1 MPGMDLADVKRYVSF
16 GEGLH
21 IEFKHRAPR
30 PERIAK
36 EVIAL
41 ANARGGRLFVGVED
55 DGTIRGVRDVDE
67 ETFAVRQALG
77 AHCDPPVPYTLG
89 TVPVSRKREVLVVD
103 VPESRE
109 KPHYL
114 VGAANGSGRS
124 RTPYVRVADQSVE
137 ASREAVRLMKHE
149 RAPRDVRFE
158 FGDKERVLMRYL
170 DRHEQITVEG
180 FARLVDI
187 PKRRASQTLVL
198 LAKANLLRLHPREGA
213 DYFTLAYDVE

>member
-1 MPGMDLADVKRYVSF
+1 MDLSDIRRYVSF
-16 GEGLH
+16 GEGQH
-21 IEFKHRAPR
+21 IEFKQRAPR

-41 ANARGGRLFVGVED
+41 ANARGGKLFVGVDD
-55 DGTIRGVRDVDE
+55 DGTIRGVRDAEE
-67 ETFAVRQALG
+67 ETFAFREALT
-77 AHCDPPVPYTLG
+77 AHCDPPVPHTMERVAV
-89 TVPVSRKREVLVVD
+89 TNKREVLVID
-103 VPESRE
+103 VPESPD

-114 VGAANGSGRS
+114 VGVVNGNGRT
-124 RTPYVRVADQSVE
+124 RTPYVRVADQSIE

-149 RAPRDVRFE
+149 RAPGDVRFE

-198 LAKANLLRLHPREGA
+198 LAKANLLRLHPNEQA
-213 DYFTLAYDVE
+213 DYFTLAYDAE

>member
-1 MPGMDLADVKRYVSF
+1 MDLSDIKRYVSF
-16 GEGLH
+16 GEGQH
-21 IEFKHRAPR
+21 IEFKRRAPR

-41 ANARGGRLFVGVED
+41 ANARGGKLFVGVDD
-55 DGTIRGVRDVDE
+55 DGTIRGVRDVAE
-67 ETFAVRQALG
+67 ETFAFRQALA
-77 AHCDPPVPYTLG
+77 AHCDPPVPYTMEQVAL
-89 TVPVSRKREVLVVD
+89 THKREVLVVD
-103 VPESRE
+103 VPESGA

-114 VGAANGSGRS
+114 VGAANGTGRS
-124 RTPYVRVADQSVE
+124 RTPYVRVADQSIE

-149 RAPRDVRFE
+149 RAPGDVRFE

-198 LAKANLLRLHPREGA
+198 LAKANLLQLHPREGN
-213 DYFTLAYDVE
+213 DYFTLAYDAE

>member
-1 MPGMDLADVKRYVSF
+1 MELHDLKRYVSF
-16 GEGLH
+16 GEGTY
-21 IEFKHRAPR
+21 IEFKRRVPA

-41 ANARGGRLFVGVED
+41 ANARGGKVFVGVDD
-55 DGTIRGVRDVDE
+55 DGTIRGVRDVE
-67 ETFAVRQALG
+67 EERFALRQALD
-77 AHCDPPVPYTLG
+77 AHTDPPVPFEIEA
-89 TVPVSRKREVLVVD
+89 VPVTPKREVLVVD
-103 VPESRE
+103 IPESRE

-114 VGAANGSGRS
+114 VGVENGNGKA
-124 RTPYVRVADQSVE
+124 RTAYVRVADQSIE

-149 RAPRDVRFE
+149 RDPHDVRFE

-170 DRHEQITVEG
+170 DRHEQITVET

-198 LAKANLLRLHPREGA
+198 LAKANLLRLHPDEKA
-213 DYFTLAYDVE
+213 DYFTLAYGGA

>member
-1 MPGMDLADVKRYVSF
+1 MDLSDVKRYVSS

-21 IEFKHRAPR
+21 VEFKHRAPR

-36 EVIAL
+36 EIIAL
-41 ANARGGRLFVGVED
+41 ANAHGGKLFVGVDD
-55 DGTIRGVRDVDE
+55 DGTIRGVRDAAE
-67 ETFAVRQALG
+67 ETFAFRQALG
-77 AHCDPPVPYTLG
+77 AHCDPPVPYTIEA
-89 TVPVSRKREVLVVD
+89 VPVTHKREVLVVD
-103 VPESRE
+103 VPESRA

-114 VGAANGSGRS
+114 VGAENGNGQA
-124 RTPYVRVADQSVE
+124 RTAYVRVADQSVE

-149 RAPRDVRFE
+149 RAPGDVQFE

-180 FARLVDI
+180 FARLVGI
-187 PKRRASQTLVL
+187 PRRRASQTLVL